1 MIRDSESETDV
12 DMQTSSQN
20 ESNVNIISNIKISGL
35 SIFLNLGEVSDN
47 EVVSISD
54 LNSIDPVRLDQGTED
69 YPELLNKEK
78 KPRKKRRRACRNLT
92 LTQNLDSETDTQDFS
107 PSDGSD
113 FAPDSASRFSDDS
126 MQFTIT

>member
-69 YPELLNKEK
+69 YSELLNKEK

-107 PSDGSD
+107 P
-113 FAPDSASRFSDDS
+113 
-126 MQFTIT
+126 